1 MSFIFSRWPTVDYD
15 FKKNGKKTTVT
26 NVTLRFKLS
35 EALRTKSAVMY
46 EYNVKNGERP
56 DIIAAKYYGDAS
68 LDWLILLANNIIDP
82 QWEWPLD
89 DRSFDNYIRGKYGS
103 IEAAQRQ
110 VHHYEKILRASSVTF
125 DGIRIPE
132 KTLWIG
138 IEQYADEISHGDP
151 TRATHRTVY
160 AYDYEL
166 EQNDNK
172 AIIKILDK
180 QFVNNIVS
188 QYETAIEDARD

>member
-1 MSFIFSRWPTVDYD
+1 MSFIFSRWPTVEYD
-15 FKKNGKKTTVT
+15 FKKNGKKTTVS
-26 NVTLRFKLS
+26 NVTLRFKLA

-103 IEAAQRQ
+103 REAAQQ
-110 VHHYEKILRASSVTF
+110 QIHHYRKILHPQSVNY
-125 DGIRIPE
+125 DGTIIPE
-132 KTLWIG
+132 RWVWVDYETFVLAG
-138 IEQYADEISHGDP
+138 PLGEP
-151 TRATHRTVY
+151 VY

-166 EQNDNK
+166 EQNDKK

-188 QYETAIEDARD
+188 QYEAAIEDARD

>member
-1 MSFIFSRWPTVDYD
+1 MSFIFSRWPTVEYD
-15 FKKNGKKTTVT
+15 LKKNGKKTTVT
-26 NVTLRFKLS
+26 NVTLRFKLA

-103 IEAAQRQ
+103 KEAAQQQILFYELVTQQQQ
-110 VHHYEKILRASSVTF
+110 VLYDGTIIPKKSVIV
-125 DGIRIPE
+125 DQE
-132 KTLWIG
+132 TLIDRTL
-138 IEQYADEISHGDP
+138 DERYLGGGP
-151 TRATHRTVY
+151 VY

-166 EQNDNK
+166 EQNDKK

-188 QYETAIEDARD
+188 QYEAAIEDARD

>member
-1 MSFIFSRWPTVDYD
+1 MSFIFSRWPTVEYD

-26 NVTLRFKLS
+26 NVTLRFKLA

-46 EYNVKNGERP
+46 EYNVKTGERP

-103 IEAAQRQ
+103 KEAAQQQILFYELVTQQQQ
-110 VHHYEKILRASSVTF
+110 VLYDGTIIPKKSVIV
-125 DGIRIPE
+125 DQE
-132 KTLWIG
+132 TLIDRTR
-138 IEQYADEISHGDP
+138 DERYLGGGP
-151 TRATHRTVY
+151 VY

-166 EQNDNK
+166 EQNDKK

-188 QYETAIEDARD
+188 QYEAAIEDARD

>member
-1 MSFIFSRWPTVDYD
+1 MSFIFSRWPTVEYD

-26 NVTLRFKLS
+26 NVTLRFKLA

-103 IEAAQRQ
+103 KEAAQQQILFYELVTQQQQ
-110 VHHYEKILRASSVTF
+110 VLYDGTIIPKKSVIV
-125 DGIRIPE
+125 DQE
-132 KTLWIG
+132 TLIDRTL
-138 IEQYADEISHGDP
+138 DERYLGGGP
-151 TRATHRTVY
+151 VY

-166 EQNDNK
+166 EQNDKK

-188 QYETAIEDARD
+188 QYEAAIEDARD

>member
-1 MSFIFSRWPTVDYD
+1 MSFIFSRWPTVEYD

-26 NVTLRFKLS
+26 NVTLRFKLA

-89 DRSFDNYIRGKYGS
+89 DRSFDNYIIGKYGS
-103 IEAAQRQ
+103 REAAQQQILFYELVTQQQQ
-110 VHHYEKILRASSVTF
+110 VLYDGTIIPKKSVIV
-125 DGIRIPE
+125 DQE
-132 KTLWIG
+132 TLNDRTL
-138 IEQYADEISHGDP
+138 DERYLGGGP
-151 TRATHRTVY
+151 VY

-188 QYETAIEDARD
+188 QYEAAIEDARD

>member
-1 MSFIFSRWPTVDYD
+1 MSFIFSRWPTVEYD

-103 IEAAQRQ
+103 VEAAKLEI
-110 VHHYEKILRASSVTF
+110 HHYEKILNDRSVLF
-125 DGIRIPE
+125 DGTIIPE
-132 KTLWIG
+132 RRVVVDTSAPIDANPVDS
-138 IEQYADEISHGDP
+138 Y
-151 TRATHRTVY
+151 T
-160 AYDYEL
+160 YEL
-166 EQNDNK
+166 RLNDEK

-188 QYETAIEDARD
+188 QYEAAIEDARD

>member
-1 MSFIFSRWPTVDYD
+1 MSFIFSRWPTVEYD

-26 NVTLRFKLS
+26 NVTLRFKLA

-103 IEAAQRQ
+103 REAAQQ
-110 VHHYEKILRASSVTF
+110 QIHHFEKIIHPQTVNY
-125 DGIRIPE
+125 DGTIIPE
-132 KTLWIG
+132 KSVWVDR
-138 IEQYADEISHGDP
+138 DEY
-151 TRATHRTVY
+151 VY
-160 AYDYEL
+160 HIDTARVVFAYDYEL
-166 EQNDNK
+166 AENDKK

-188 QYETAIEDARD
+188 QYEAAIEDARD